1 MKKLLI
7 KLVSLDPESTVTPSE
22 ENQNFV
28 DIIPFTTEGVGAVE
42 HLYNIESS
50 LPGPWRT
57 AILNTILENYVNFE
71 GNKQPLNYEMK
82 IVLTDSEPVFSV
94 PGD

>member
-57 AILNTILENYVNFE
+57 AILNTILDHYVNFE
-71 GNKQPLNYEMK
+71 GNKQPLNY
-82 IVLTDSEPVFSV
+82 
-94 PGD
+94 